1 MSCYP
6 SAPQTE
12 QGWGGWTLTI
22 DQTVKRLERNEVSI
36 DELETL
42 AREFADARKFCAD
55 RLTRIEG
62 VVQATLGA
70 EEGQAGERT

>member
-1 MSCYP
+1 MSRDTYEDNI
-6 SAPQTE
+6 AF
-12 QGWGGWTLTI
+12 I

-42 AREFADARKFCAD
+42 AREFADARKFCTD

-62 VVQATLGA
+62 VVQATLSA

>member
-1 MSCYP
+1 MSRDTYE
-6 SAPQTE
+6 ANIAF
-12 QGWGGWTLTI
+12 I

-70 EEGQAGERT
+70 EEGQAGDRT

>member
-1 MSCYP
+1 M
-6 SAPQTE
+6 
-12 QGWGGWTLTI
+12 
-22 DQTVKRLERNEVSI
+22 SI

>member
-1 MSCYP
+1 MSRDTYE
-6 SAPQTE
+6 ANIAF
-12 QGWGGWTLTI
+12 I

-42 AREFADARKFCAD
+42 AREFADARKFCTD
-55 RLTRIEG
+55 RLTRIES

-70 EEGQAGERT
+70 EEGQSGERT

>member
-1 MSCYP
+1 MSRETYE
-6 SAPQTE
+6 ANIAF
-12 QGWGGWTLTI
+12 I

-42 AREFADARKFCAD
+42 AREFADARKFCTD
-55 RLTRIEG
+55 RLTRIES

-70 EEGQAGERT
+70 EEGQSGERT